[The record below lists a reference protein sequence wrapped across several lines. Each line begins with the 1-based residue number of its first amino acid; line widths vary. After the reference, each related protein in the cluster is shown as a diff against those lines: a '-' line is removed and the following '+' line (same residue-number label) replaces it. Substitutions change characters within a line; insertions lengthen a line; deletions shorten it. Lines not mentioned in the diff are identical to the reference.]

1 MKKLYS
7 LFTFLF
13 AFLLFQAQVT
23 KEIPLPYSTAGYA
36 ENTTSASSNK
46 NIPNVLI
53 PSVNAEMNVNE
64 SGALTYTLP
73 IETVKGLRSFQPNIA
88 LVYNSQSANGQAGWG
103 WNIVGLSSITQGGKS
118 KEIDGIT
125 IGVQFNNTDP
135 YYLDGQRLIKISETN
150 YVTEKFSKLKI
161 TQFASGEFS
170 FIIQYPDGKI
180 AKYKELVSG
189 QHYISV
195 LIDSFNN
202 EVHYSYQVENNIP
215 NIIKISY
222 GGTTPAND
230 KFDINFLYKARKKNI
245 QIFRN
250 GIAYTSS
257 KILYEINSGTTYTSP
272 SLYRKY
278 ILSHDFIEDNSVER
292 LRNIAVSNEHG
303 EALKPLNFNYNTT
316 NQGSV
321 KIISHIQVGITGGN
335 FPGSGTANS
344 VTGLGSVTMGDFLN
358 KDPEK
363 IQPVFQTRLTNG
375 YGLKVGAVAENPS
388 ITIENNNSGTLLFS
402 GKVLDLNNKIT
413 EKDQLINVYENITG
427 SEDPYNPNSPGN
439 QQLKDEVVFQIKSLV
454 TGEERKIR
462 VPVKGGLI
470 EVQNYIPPDPYD
482 NYGSGTYETT
492 YTRDNTRRDYIQ
504 GDFNNDGLV
513 DFLIIEPRNV
523 NRNDRIYWAEIGKA
537 NSGTSVELNPI
548 LLNETSI
555 PLYNKDVYP
564 IEFDGD
570 GLPEL
575 LAVDKNNSKYSVYKI
590 DFTTNS
596 LNIKISNQT
605 LSNFGSDTPIFLGD
619 FNGDGLTDFL
629 TPQNVYAIPEDDSS
643 GVKMGDTYYR
653 MQTETLLWWKYTG
666 NGVSFVKNQEDYTQQ
681 KIAYLKPAQSNYIK
695 RSTFWQKFWNGKPDE
710 YAYTRYSTHN
720 IIITDFNNDGRSDII
735 TLNKIGSA
743 KYNVNGSLSN
753 VPINNLS
760 NSLSRMTS
768 PHVYESFNSD
778 ITNRMN
784 FYENKNLQGGTFQKL
799 TTYSIE
805 NTKISPLSL
814 IVSATNFDYLNTS
827 KSGVYIYDPL
837 GGDSFVYAG
846 ASTNITIDNSN
857 FLEKQIQEVNNG
869 TEVVQRVD
877 YRNMIASPDTTEST
891 YLYKAQDFKY
901 PYYIHQTN
909 PILYMAHKIHTVFD
923 GKTLTKEYRYENG
936 IQHLIGKG
944 FLGFQKTYS
953 SDAYESEIKN
963 GKYVNKNPGKAVFWN
978 IQTSD
983 PEMDNATVKS
993 TYGGINK
1000 FFTENTIINKK
1011 FDKGNHQYLV
1021 LSTDEVSKD
1030 YLKKITIGKKYEYD
1044 ENDDLKLKT
1053 AYTDYS
1059 GAGSSISKYTYKP
1072 EFFNTDHYFYGKIA
1086 SVENAV
1092 YKDGLSF
1099 ITKEEHAYFPNGE
1112 VSENKKYGNQPNA
1125 PPILNSYTY
1134 DSIGNLKTQTGS
1146 VTGISPQT
1154 TTYEYDVTNRY
1165 LNKTITPD
1173 ALFATINVNALGR
1186 ASSEASSL
1194 GLMTSYAYD
1203 SWGNVNEI
1211 TDFLGKKTTIS
1222 KSVADVSTG
1231 GVYNLH
1237 KKREG
1242 GTETIVTFDKF
1253 DREIQAKTQSI
1264 NGKWLVSKTE
1274 YDLFGRKI
1282 KISEPFFEG
1291 EPAKWNTVEYDE
1303 LNRPV
1308 KNTSFTGK
1316 VITTCYEGLKVTV
1329 EDGYKK
1335 TSKTLDAMGH
1345 TIRQQDHGGVLSF
1358 SYYPNGAL
1366 RETNYEGIKT
1376 TFEIDGWGNK
1386 TKITDP
1392 SAGNFTYEYD
1402 NLSRITK
1409 ETNPKGY
1416 TLYSYD
1422 DLGRPLAEKTYGNT
1436 PAENTT
1442 IEKNYTYNG
1451 QTKLPE
1457 TITGTSNG
1465 KTFTYTTYYDQYYRI
1480 KGKKEETPDFTYT
1493 SSTTFDS
1500 FGRAEGVNM
1509 YTLISNYSSTSSIKN
1524 VYDSNGILIQQNND
1538 NGTMVWHV
1546 SDINSRGQTTQMEYG
1561 NGFTITSQYNP
1572 NDFSLFNIRH
1582 QNTNNGTLAL
1592 DIDYNYDV
1600 NKGVLNSRRNNIFGK
1615 KEDFTYD
1622 KLNRLLSEAVNDVLT
1637 NEYTYDKR
1645 GRITSNTELGK
1656 YNYNETDYKLQK
1668 IDFNTNGQNVNSQRG
1683 FAHITYNAFKS
1694 PLRIQLAGKEDLN
1707 FEYNILNGRYSMSSS
1722 VTGRTKFYS
1731 SDFAVEIT
1739 RKPGP
1744 KGSGEIEIITY
1755 ITGDPYSANYIK
1767 KEIVKAGLL
1776 QESDNYYLHRD
1787 NLGSILAITKTDGSV
1802 VEKRFFDAWGNL
1814 KSLVDES
1821 GQLITDSQQL
1831 ATGNLFLDRGY
1842 TGHEHLWKAG
1852 LINMNA
1858 RLYDPILRKFLSP
1871 DNMVQDPFNTQNY
1884 DRFGYV
1890 YNNPLLYVDL
1900 DGNEIT
1906 LGLAVVI
1913 GVAVAIT
1920 TKVIVNMISGIPF
1933 WYGLGKSALMGAVSG
1948 AISFGIGSAAT
1959 SFFQEGLSI
1968 GKALFEA
1975 GMHALSGGAMSAIDG
1990 GKFGAGALSSAIS
2003 SLMASSVQALGT
2015 DFGATKAAGRTVY
2028 NSFGKDLMKAT
2039 MIVTGGL
2046 SGGISSA
2053 IAGGS
2058 FWDGFKQGLI
2068 TSGLNHTAHI
2078 VRDGFDRSNY
2088 DKLRNQVEKIMGD
2101 AEAKFSGNPSD
2112 MWKMMNEVPILK
2124 ELLNK
2129 LHGTKIWA
2137 TVLKNHP
2144 DSDKFNG
2151 KTESNGDGSISIK
2164 LYLKKYTTNIAAA
2177 LTLGH
2182 EITHAIGKVNGSEA
2196 MWAGM
2201 IRADAG
2207 SKVIKNYIVHQSE
2220 VGAYMWSATYAD
2232 SQRTFDWK
2240 VSQSNQNMY
2249 EASILLRDF
2258 GK

>member
-1 MKKLYS
+1 MMKKLYS
-7 LFTFLF
+7 LFTFSLT
-13 AFLLFQAQVT
+13 FLSFQAQVT
-23 KEIPLPYSTAGYA
+23 KEIPLQYSTTGYA
-36 ENTTSASSNK
+36 ENTASGSLNK
-46 NIPNVLI
+46 TLPNVLI

-73 IETVKGLRSFQPNIA
+73 IETVKGLHSFQPNIA
-88 LVYNSQSANGQAGWG
+88 LAYNSQSANGQAGWG
-103 WNIVGLSSITQGGKS
+103 WNIIGISSITQGGKS

-161 TQFASGEFS
+161 TKFASSEFS
-170 FIIQYPDGKI
+170 FVIQYPDGKI

-195 LIDSFNN
+195 FLDPFNN
-202 EVHYSYQVENNIP
+202 EIHYSYQIENNIP

-222 GGTTPAND
+222 GGTIPAND

-250 GIAYTSS
+250 GVAYTSS
-257 KILYEINSGTTYTSP
+257 KVLYEINSGTSYISP

-278 ILSHDFIEDNSVER
+278 ILSHDFIEDNSIER
-292 LRNIAVSNEHG
+292 LRNIAVNNENG

-316 NQGSV
+316 SQGAV
-321 KIISHIQVGITGGN
+321 KIISHIQTGLATEGN
-335 FPGSGTANS
+335 FPGSGTPNYI
-344 VTGLGSVTMGDFLN
+344 TGLGSVTMGDFLN

-375 YGLKVGAVAENPS
+375 YGLKIGAVAQNPS
-388 ITIENNNSGTLLFS
+388 ISIENNNSGTTLFS

-427 SEDPYNPNSPGN
+427 AADPYNPNSSGN
-439 QQLKDEVVFQIKSLV
+439 QQLKDEVIFQIKSLV
-454 TGEERKIR
+454 TGEERK
-462 VPVKGGLI
+462 VTVLVKGGLV

-482 NYGSGTYETT
+482 NYSSGTYETT
-492 YTRDNTRRDYIQ
+492 YTRDYTRRNYIQ

-513 DFLIIEPRNV
+513 DFLIIEPHNV
-523 NRNDRIYWAEIGKA
+523 NRADRIYWAEIGKA
-537 NSGTSVELNPI
+537 NSGTSVQLNPI

-555 PLYNKDVYP
+555 ALYNKDVYS

-575 LAVDKNNSKYSVYKI
+575 LAVDKYNSKYSVYKI

-596 LNIKISNQT
+596 LNTKISNQD
-605 LSNFGSDTPIFLGD
+605 LSNFGSDTPMFLGD

-629 TPQNVYAIPEDDSS
+629 TPQNVYVIPNDDSS

-666 NGVSFVKNQEDYTQQ
+666 NGVSFIKNQEDYTQQ
-681 KIAYLKPAQSNYIK
+681 KIAYLKPSQSNYIK

-753 VPINNLS
+753 IPINNLS
-760 NSLSRMTS
+760 NALSRMTS
-768 PHVYESFNSD
+768 PNVYESFNSD
-778 ITNRMN
+778 MTNRMN
-784 FYENKNLQGGTFQKL
+784 FYENKNLLGGTFQKL

-837 GGDSFVYAG
+837 GGDSYVYAG

-869 TEVVQRVD
+869 TEVVQKVD

-891 YLYKAQDFKY
+891 YLYKAQNFKY
-901 PYYIHQTN
+901 PYYVHQTN

-923 GKTLTKEYRYENG
+923 GKILSKEYRYENG
-936 IQHLIGKG
+936 IQHLTGKG

-963 GKYVNKNPGKAVFWN
+963 GKYVNKSPGKAVFWN

-1000 FFTENTIINKK
+1000 FFTENTITNKK
-1011 FDKGNHQYLV
+1011 FDKGNHQYLI
-1021 LSTDEVSKD
+1021 LSTDEISKD
-1030 YLKKITIGKKYEYD
+1030 YLKKITISKKYEYD

-1053 AYTDYS
+1053 AYTDFS

-1072 EFFNTDHYFYGKIA
+1072 EFFNADHYYYGKI
-1086 SVENAV
+1086 SSSENSV

-1099 ITKEEHAYFPNGE
+1099 TTKDEYDYLPNGE
-1112 VSENKKYGNQPNA
+1112 ISESRKYGNQPNA
-1125 PPILNSYTY
+1125 PPIINSYTY
-1134 DSIGNLKTQTGS
+1134 DSIGNLKTETGS
-1146 VTGISPQT
+1146 VTGISSQT
-1154 TTYEYDVTNRY
+1154 TTYEYDTTNRY
-1165 LNKTITPD
+1165 VNKTITPD
-1173 ALFATINVNALGR
+1173 GLFSTAVVNALGR
-1186 ASSEASSL
+1186 IVSEVSPL
-1194 GLMTSYAYD
+1194 GLTTSYAYD
-1203 SWGNVNEI
+1203 SWGNIIEI

-1222 KSVADVSTG
+1222 KSVADTSTG

-1264 NGKWLVSKTE
+1264 NSKWLVSKTE

-1291 EPAKWNTVEYDE
+1291 EPTKWNTIEYDE
-1303 LNRPV
+1303 LNRPI

-1358 SYYPNGAL
+1358 SYYPNGAM

-1386 TKITDP
+1386 TKLIDP
-1392 SAGNFTYEYD
+1392 SAGTFTYEYD
-1402 NLSRITK
+1402 NLRRITK

-1416 TLYSYD
+1416 TLHTYD
-1422 DLGRPLAEKTYGNT
+1422 DLGRPLTEKTYGNT

-1442 IEKNYTYNG
+1442 IEKTYTYNG

-1465 KTFTYTTYYDQYYRI
+1465 KNFIYTTYYDQYSRI
-1480 KGKKEETPDFTYT
+1480 KGKKEQTPDFTYT

-1500 FGRAEGVNM
+1500 FGRADIVNIS
-1509 YTLISNYSSTSSIKN
+1509 TVISNYNYTSVSSVKN
-1524 VYDSNGILIQQNND
+1524 IYDSNGILIQQNNND
-1538 NGTMVWHV
+1538 TGTMVWHI
-1546 SDINSRGQTTQMEYG
+1546 SDVNSQGKTTQMEYG
-1561 NGFTITSQYNP
+1561 NGYTLTNQYNP
-1572 NDFSLFNIRH
+1572 SDFTLFNSRH
-1582 QNTNNGTLAL
+1582 QNTNNGNLAL
-1592 DIDYNYDV
+1592 NIDYSYDV
-1600 NKGVLNSRRNNIFGK
+1600 NKGILNWRRNNVFGK

-1622 KLNRLLSEAVNDVLT
+1622 TLNRLLTEVVNGVLT

-1656 YNYNETDYKLQK
+1656 YNYNESDYKLQS
-1668 IDFNTNGQNVNSQRG
+1668 IDFNTNGQSVNTQRG
-1683 FAHITYNAFKS
+1683 FTSITYNAFKS
-1694 PLRIQLAGKEDLN
+1694 PLRIQLTGKEDLR
-1707 FEYNILNGRYSMSSS
+1707 FEYNTLHTRYSMTSA
-1722 VTGRTKFYS
+1722 VTGQQKFYS
-1731 SDFAVEIT
+1731 SDFAVEIS
-1739 RKPGP
+1739 K
-1744 KGSGEIEIITY
+1744 KMSKFGETVEIVTY

-1767 KEIVKAGLL
+1767 KEVL
-1776 QESDNYYLHRD
+1776 ESGSLTQQGNYYLHRD

-1814 KSLVDES
+1814 RGLVNEA
-1821 GQLITDSQQL
+1821 GQMITD
-1831 ATGNLFLDRGY
+1831 ATAISNYKSFLDRGY
-1842 TGHEHLWKAG
+1842 TGHEHLWKTG

-1871 DNMVQDPFNTQNY
+1871 DNLVQDPFNTQNY

-1906 LGLAVVI
+1906 LGIAVVI
-1913 GVAVAIT
+1913 GIAVAIT

-1933 WYGLGKSALMGAVSG
+1933 WYGLGKTAVMGAVSG

-1959 SFFQEGLSI
+1959 SLFQEAVSV

-1975 GMHALSGGAMSAIDG
+1975 GMHALSGGTMSAIDG
-1990 GKFGAGALSSAIS
+1990 GKFGSGALSGAIS
-2003 SLMASSVQALGT
+2003 SLMSSSLQALGT
-2015 DFGATKAAGRTVY
+2015 DFGATKAAGRTIY

-2046 SGGISSA
+2046 SGGISAA
-2053 IAGGS
+2053 IAGGN
-2058 FWDGFKQGLI
+2058 FWDGFRQGI
-2068 TSGLNHTAHI
+2068 ISAGLNHVAHLTALGI
-2078 VRDGFDRSNY
+2078 EDLKFRG
-2088 DKLRNQVEKIMGD
+2088 KLRDALEKAGYKNPEKI
-2101 AEAKFSGNPSD
+2101 EAKFDIRTIG
-2112 MWKMMNEVPILK
+2112 
-2124 ELLNK
+2124 ELLTSVKMLRDMYNSIK
-2129 LHGTKIWA
+2129 RPLIELTENTGEF
-2137 TVLKNHP
+2137 V
-2144 DSDKFNG
+2144 DVNG
-2151 KTESNGDGSISIK
+2151 KTNPLAYMKPGDFSTFESNSIKDIVIARSAFKSIFKLSGTLGHEFIHAGHIISENFQYWVRQYKSISAAENMSEIGAHSWNISVGDTSSLNSIK
-2164 LYLKKYTTNIAAA
+2164 LYTWPK
-2177 LTLGH
+2177 
-2182 EITHAIGKVNGSEA
+2182 
-2196 MWAGM
+2196 
-2201 IRADAG
+2201 
-2207 SKVIKNYIVHQSE
+2207 
-2220 VGAYMWSATYAD
+2220 
-2232 SQRTFDWK
+2232 
-2240 VSQSNQNMY
+2240 
-2249 EASILLRDF
+2249 
-2258 GK
+2258 